1 MLELVPWIEVERSF
15 VTVTVDT
22 LVEDVN
28 NVHLVTLETRCQNV
42 DAIQAKSAI
51 VIPSVRKE
59 FLLMDVANASVMLL
73 ALVAINALPG
83 LST

>member
-1 MLELVPWIEVERSF
+1 MEMSF
-15 VTVTVDT
+15 ATVTVDT
-22 LVEDVN
+22 LAEDVN

-51 VIPSVRKE
+51 VIPSEPKE

-73 ALVAINALPG
+73 VLVAINALPDP
-83 LST
+83 ST